1 LVHQRSIHPLE
12 PWNVSEDEFPTK
24 GSMYDKLKFFLRYAI
39 LAPSIRNTQP
49 WAFKILS
56 NNTIELY
63 ADNSRAL
70 TVVDPDGRQLII
82 SCGATLGYLQI
93 TINHFGY
100 KYKTELLSA
109 SNVKIK
115 DKRLLAKISI
125 KEGTESVS
133 SNNNNVTN
141 KQRGNNTKT
150 NSLQKEDG
158 DRLFGAIPKRRTNRF
173 RFEDRNIP
181 DILLAG
187 FYYIV
192 DKYPQY
198 QEQQKQQKQDEQQEE
213 DPIWL
218 RIVEETDTKN
228 TLAELV
234 ARGDNILLSD
244 KNFVRELILSTRLN
258 KNYGFRRGGMPGQAL
273 GISNLFSKM
282 RPYFQISKK
291 QDEKD
296 RQLASTSS
304 ALAILGSYSD
314 GVLDWINTGMAL
326 TNILLLAS
334 SENVS
339 CSFLNQPIQVSRLR
353 PELLDAI
360 GKEKGFPQI
369 LLRMGYNS
377 YKIAPSPRRNVE
389 EVLLH

>member
-12 PWNVSEDEFPTK
+12 PWNISEDEFPTK

-49 WAFKILS
+49 WTFEILS

-63 ADNSRAL
+63 ADTSRAL

-109 SNVKIK
+109 SNEKKK
-115 DKRLLAKISI
+115 DMRFLAKMSI
-125 KEGTESVS
+125 NGGTESAS
-133 SNNNNVTN
+133 NVTN
-141 KQRGNNTKT
+141 KHRGNNTKT
-150 NSLQKEDG
+150 NLLQKEDG

-173 RFEDRNIP
+173 RFEERNIP

-187 FYYIV
+187 LNYIV

-218 RIVEETDTKN
+218 HIVEDTDTKN
-228 TLAELV
+228 TLAKLV
-234 ARGDNILLSD
+234 ALGDNILLSD
-244 KNFVRELILSTRLN
+244 KNFVHELIVSTHLN
-258 KNYGFRRGGMPGQAL
+258 KNYGFKRGGMTGQAL
-273 GISNLFSKM
+273 GISNLISKIS
-282 RPYFQISKK
+282 PYFQISKK

-296 RQLASTSS
+296 RQLAATSS
-304 ALAILGSYSD
+304 TLAILGSDSD
-314 GVLDWINTGMAL
+314 GVVDWINTGMAL

-339 CSFLNQPIQVSRLR
+339 CSFLNQPIQVSKLR
-353 PELLDAI
+353 PKLLDAI
-360 GKEKGFPQI
+360 GKEKGYPQI
-369 LLRMGYNS
+369 LLRMGYS
-377 YKIAPSPRRNVE
+377 SHKIAPSPRRNVE